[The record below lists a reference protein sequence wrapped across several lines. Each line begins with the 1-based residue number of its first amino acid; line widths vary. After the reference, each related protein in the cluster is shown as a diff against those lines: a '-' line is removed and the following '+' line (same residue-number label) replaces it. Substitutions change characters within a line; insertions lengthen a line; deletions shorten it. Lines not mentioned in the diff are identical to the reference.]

1 MGLGGS
7 IRFRMAGG
15 GVFCKNLSIHQF
27 LSSHPSILSFNY
39 SYPHSMQTYQKD
51 FITFLVRSG
60 ALKFGEFTLKS
71 GRKCP
76 YFLNF
81 GQFYKGSAI
90 AELGRA
96 YAAAIRENIQ
106 DFDIVFGPAYKGIP
120 LSVATTI
127 AFARDFQQ
135 EVSYSFNR
143 KEAKDHGDTGMIVG
157 APITS
162 DSKLIIVDDV
172 MTAGTAMRET
182 VALLSKFGSPKIQG
196 VLIAVDRMERG
207 QGEKS
212 AMQEIF
218 DEFGIRVY
226 SIVNLDQIIEC
237 LHNQEIDG
245 QVFIDDGKLA
255 KIREYREVYGV

>member
-1 MGLGGS
+1 
-7 IRFRMAGG
+7 
-15 GVFCKNLSIHQF
+15 
-27 LSSHPSILSFNY
+27 
-39 SYPHSMQTYQKD
+39 MQTYQQN
-51 FITFLVRSG
+51 FILFLVRSG

-90 AELGRA
+90 GELGRY
-96 YAAAIRENIQ
+96 YAAAIRENVA
-106 DFDIVFGPAYKGIP
+106 DFDTVFGPAYKGIP

-157 APITS
+157 APITA
-162 DSKLIIVDDV
+162 DSKIVIVDDV
-172 MTAGTAMRET
+172 MTAGTALRET
-182 VALLSKFGSPKIQG
+182 LALLQKLGSPKIQG

-207 QGEKS
+207 QSDKS
-212 AMQEIF
+212 AIQEIH
-218 DEFGIRVY
+218 DEFGIQVF
-226 SIVNLDQIIEC
+226 SIVTLDQIIEC
-237 LHNQEIDG
+237 LHGKTVEG
-245 QVFIDDGKLA
+245 QVYIDDEKLA
-255 KIREYREVYGV
+255 KIQEYRREYGVSF